1 MSSATPSDGTP
12 SDGTPS
18 DRACYVYGIVPAD
31 APGPDEAAGADGFVG
46 VGDPPEPVRRVRH
59 GDVAALVSEIDPRR
73 PLGTPQDL
81 IGHARV
87 LDAVAAGRTA
97 VLPFRFGAVV
107 RDPAAVTDELLAPQG
122 ERFRSALEEL
132 AGLAQFTVR
141 GTYREEAVLRE
152 IVEQRPDIARLRA
165 ETAALPEDASRP
177 QRIRLGEL
185 VSAELA
191 DRARAGAD
199 ELLARLGPLA
209 VATVRADPSAD
220 QPVGA
225 SFLVADDR
233 WPEFTRATDELG
245 ADWAGR
251 IDLRLLGPLA
261 PYDFA
266 ARLVDAPGPRP
277 WD

>member
-1 MSSATPSDGTP
+1 MSPA
-12 SDGTPS
+12 TPS

-31 APGPDEAAGADGFVG
+31 ASVPDEDAGPDGVVG
-46 VGDPPEPVRRVRH
+46 VGDPPEPVHRVRH

-107 RDPAAVTDELLAPQG
+107 RDPAAVTDELLVPQH

-132 AGLAQFTVR
+132 DGLAQFTAR
-141 GTYREEAVLRE
+141 GTYREEVMLRE
-152 IVEQRPDIARLRA
+152 IVEQRPDVARLRA
-165 ETAALPEDASRP
+165 ETAALPEEASRP

-199 ELLARLGPLA
+199 ELLARLGPFA
-209 VATVRADPSAD
+209 MATVRADPSGD
-220 QPVGA
+220 QPIGA

-233 WPEFTRATDELG
+233 WTEFTRAADGLA

-266 ARLVDAPGPRP
+266 AQLVDEPGRRP